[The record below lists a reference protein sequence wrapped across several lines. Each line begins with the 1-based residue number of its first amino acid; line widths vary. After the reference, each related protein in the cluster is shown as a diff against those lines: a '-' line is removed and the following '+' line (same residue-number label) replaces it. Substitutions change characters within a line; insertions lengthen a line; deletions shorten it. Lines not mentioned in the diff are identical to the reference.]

1 MFRSLLVPLD
11 GSANA
16 EQALPHA
23 AWLASKFRARL
34 RLVHVR
40 PEHRRK
46 DRSEALNEDIE
57 GECAVRAH
65 FGEYLGT
72 HARRLARAAGVSVSY
87 DVPEGSVE
95 RTVLEEVDQAEAD
108 LIVMS
113 TRGRGLGLERAI
125 GSVAERI
132 LRMSR
137 VPVYLARP
145 VPGAP
150 RRPGLPLGRIVVP
163 LDGSR
168 GSEASLDSAAAMAS
182 TLGMG
187 IVLLTVV
194 RTGTAPASGG
204 PMLAGVKGLQL
215 RADAQAYLEQ
225 IAGTLRERDIDV
237 EIVVR
242 DDQDPAG
249 AILDEAAQPG
259 RDMIVMAA
267 QNRSRLYRRTIGSV
281 TQNVLKGSLLPLL
294 IVPQM
299 EVAVA
304 VEQVP
309 ELASTAPSSSP

>member
-1 MFRSLLVPLD
+1 
-11 GSANA
+11 
-16 EQALPHA
+16 
-23 AWLASKFRARL
+23 
-34 RLVHVR
+34 
-40 PEHRRK
+40 
-46 DRSEALNEDIE
+46 
-57 GECAVRAH
+57 
-65 FGEYLGT
+65 
-72 HARRLARAAGVSVSY
+72 LARAAGVSVSY
-87 DVPEGSVE
+87 GVAEGSVE
-95 RTVLEEVDQAEAD
+95 RALLEEVDQAEAD

-113 TRGRGLGLERAI
+113 TRGRGLGLERPI

-132 LRMSR
+132 LRMAR

-194 RTGTAPASGG
+194 RTGTVPPSGAPLPGIK
-204 PMLAGVKGLQL
+204 GVQL

-237 EIVVR
+237 EVVVR

-294 IVPQM
+294 VIPQT
-299 EVAVA
+299 EVTVA
-304 VEQVP
+304 AEQIP
-309 ELASTAPSSSP
+309 ELALTAPSSSP